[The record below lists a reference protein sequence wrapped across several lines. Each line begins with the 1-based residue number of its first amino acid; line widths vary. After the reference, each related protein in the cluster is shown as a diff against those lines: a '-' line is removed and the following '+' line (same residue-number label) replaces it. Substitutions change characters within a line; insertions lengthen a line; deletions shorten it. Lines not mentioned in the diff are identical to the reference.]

1 MIQGADGGEE
11 INVTIHS
18 TKTPGG
24 ELILRLESGEPEL
37 MESALR
43 EALSVIGLIARPGGE
58 LLTLVR
64 KDFPNA
70 AKSVAVLE
78 ELWKAMLIE

>member
-1 MIQGADGGEE
+1 
-11 INVTIHS
+11 VTIHS

-24 ELILRLESGEPEL
+24 DLILRLQAGEPERI
-37 MESALR
+37 ERALR

-58 LLTLVR
+58 LFTLVR

-70 AKSVAVLE
+70 AKTLAVLD
-78 ELWKAMLIE
+78 ELWKALLSE